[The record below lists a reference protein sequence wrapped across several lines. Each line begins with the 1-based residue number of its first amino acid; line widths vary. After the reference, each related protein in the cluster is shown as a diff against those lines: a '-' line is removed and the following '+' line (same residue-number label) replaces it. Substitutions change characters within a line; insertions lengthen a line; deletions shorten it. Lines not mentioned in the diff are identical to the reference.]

1 MPSAEFLAN
10 RQRSSSL
17 QLFRRVA
24 DQIADAQ
31 DFDAT
36 VRKLVEHIAIEF
48 GASECHLFLIED
60 SGISYVVS
68 HGLARPLPDH
78 SLDELKEGL
87 SGWAIAHLATAHTLD
102 TVADPRNRGL
112 ALRRAVEVGARSCV
126 VVPMVR
132 RSRAIGTITLLAPAG
147 RLKPTETEIELLEMI
162 ASLAAAA
169 ITNARLR
176 EAERA
181 ARLLAES
188 QQVEIQVLAEE
199 RNHTIAVIAHELR
212 NAITLNNGAVEM
224 IAELDSA
231 ALPSDLKQLIDLA
244 RSSAHDAV
252 TIVARLLKPDEEVSN
267 EAELLDLATLAEKT
281 ARATGI
287 PFTGPA
293 SGLMARCRPIH
304 VRQILR
310 NLIEN
315 ARRHGGP
322 SIGIETA
329 LVNGMI
335 ELRVTDD
342 GPGVAP
348 AVEFTLF
355 EPYVTT
361 GSKTGPTP
369 STGLGLAISR
379 QLARQMGGDLTYA
392 RREGSTCFTLSA
404 PPAPLDP
411 FPDQGA
417 SSMTVQPA
425 GSPLRSHEASAVIK
439 TTSSASATAG

>member
-1 MPSAEFLAN
+1 MPSAESLAN

-36 VRKLVEHIAIEF
+36 VRKLVEHIALEF
-48 GASECHLFLIED
+48 GAAECHLSLIED
-60 SGISYVVS
+60 SGINYVVS
-68 HGLARPLPDH
+68 HGVVRPLPDH

-132 RSRAIGTITLLAPAG
+132 RSRAIGTITLLAPPGKLA
-147 RLKPTETEIELLEMI
+147 PTETEIELLEMI

-176 EAERA
+176 EAERG

-188 QQVEIQVLAEE
+188 QQIEIRVLAEE

-224 IAELDSA
+224 IAEMDSEVI
-231 ALPSDLKQLIDLA
+231 PSDLRQLIDLA

-252 TIVARLLKPDEEVSN
+252 TIVARLLKPDEEVRE
-267 EAELLDLATLAEKT
+267 EAEILDLAALAAGT
-281 ARATGI
+281 AQATGI
-287 PFTGPA
+287 PFTGLPA
-293 SGLMARCRPIH
+293 GLMARCRPIH
-304 VRQILR
+304 IRQIMR

-315 ARRHGGP
+315 ARRHGGQ
-322 SIGIETA
+322 SIGIEA
-329 LVNGMI
+329 DIVGGMI

-342 GPGVAP
+342 GPGVSP
-348 AVEFTLF
+348 EVEYTLF

-361 GSKTGPTP
+361 GNTAGPNP

-379 QLARQMGGDLTYA
+379 QLARQMGGDLTHS
-392 RREGSTCFTLSA
+392 RRVGLTCFTLST
-404 PPAPLDP
+404 PRIPMDPAD
-411 FPDQGA
+411 DQGA
-417 SSMTVQPA
+417 SSSTVQSE
-425 GSPLRSHEASAVIK
+425 GSPVRSQDPSVVIK
-439 TTSSASATAG
+439 STSSASATAG